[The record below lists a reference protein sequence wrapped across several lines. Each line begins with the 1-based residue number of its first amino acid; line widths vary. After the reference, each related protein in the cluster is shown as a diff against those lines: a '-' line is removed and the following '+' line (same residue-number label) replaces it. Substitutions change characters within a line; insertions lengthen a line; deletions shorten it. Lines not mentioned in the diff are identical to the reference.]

1 MGKPTTRIIVMI
13 RERKM
18 RPSARVTSRIGR
30 LAAIALQ
37 AALLSMP
44 ALAEMVPTRGPA
56 DARIRSAPY
65 DGNQVYRVRG
75 FVGYQIDFEFEPGET
90 FVGLGAGDIEGL
102 SYFGQDNHLFL
113 KPKAAKVATNL
124 TVLTNRRRYQID
136 YAATPQR
143 PGADDQEVMFAV
155 RFIYPPVAS
164 QSAAER
170 AARRIDA
177 ALGEASAKR
186 PQNIDYWFC
195 GSPDL
200 KPTAASDDGI
210 HTRLRFAANADLPA
224 VFVNNAD
231 GSESLLNFS
240 MDEGDVIIHRVA
252 HRFILRRGKL
262 TGCVFNQGFTGNGL
276 RLESGTVTPQVERDV
291 PGVTP

>member
-1 MGKPTTRIIVMI
+1 MI
-13 RERKM
+13 RKRPM
-18 RPSARVTSRIGR
+18 RLPARCFPSAITL
-30 LAAIALQ
+30 LAALVLAKP
-37 AALLSMP
+37 SP
-44 ALAEMVPTRGPA
+44 AEMVPARGAA
-56 DARIRSAPY
+56 DARVRSAPY

-75 FVGYQIDFEFEPGET
+75 FVGYQIDFEFEPGEI

-136 YAATPQR
+136 YTASQR
-143 PGADDQEVMFAV
+143 PGLDDQDVIYAV
-155 RFIYPPVAS
+155 RFVYPPAAAVA
-164 QSAAER
+164 SAAER
-170 AARRIDA
+170 SAKRIEA

-186 PQNIDYWFC
+186 PQNIDYWYC
-195 GSPDL
+195 GTPEL

-224 VFVNNAD
+224 VFVHNAD
-231 GSESLLNFS
+231 GTESLLNFS
-240 MDEGDVIIHRVA
+240 MEGGDVIIHRVA

-262 TGCVFNQGFTGNGL
+262 TGCIVNQGFAGGGL
-276 RLESGTVTPQVERDV
+276 RLGSGTVAPDVERDV
-291 PGVTP
+291 PGVAP

>member
-1 MGKPTTRIIVMI
+1 MDKPRRIIVMI
-13 RERKM
+13 RRRRLHLSVRM
-18 RPSARVTSRIGR
+18 GC
-30 LAAIALQ
+30 LAAITLL
-37 AALLSMP
+37 AALLAKP
-44 ALAEMVPTRGPA
+44 LLAETVPTRGAA

-75 FVGYQIDFEFEPGET
+75 FVGYQIDFEFESGET

-136 YAATPQR
+136 YTAASQR
-143 PGADDQEVMFAV
+143 PGADDQDVIYAV
-155 RFIYPPVAS
+155 RFIYPPIGS
-164 QSAAER
+164 SAAER
-170 AARRIDA
+170 SAKRIDA

-186 PQNIDYWFC
+186 SQNIDYWYC

-224 VFVNNAD
+224 VFVRNAD
-231 GSESLLNFS
+231 DTESLLNFS
-240 MDEGDVIIHRVA
+240 LDGGDVIIHRVA

-262 TGCVFNQGFTGNGL
+262 TGCIVNQGFAGSGL
-276 RLESGTVTPQVERDV
+276 RLESGTVAPDVERDV
-291 PGVTP
+291 PGVVP